1 MDKKRLEHPIF
12 LIVQLVDRTF
22 ATSQTNA
29 LVTHP
34 FSSQKAGESNST
46 YLLHQKKQHTYIK
59 LLVDL
64 KSQILKQ
71 DNPLSKVFWYR

>member
-22 ATSQTNA
+22 ATSQINA

-34 FSSQKAGESNST
+34 FSSQKAGDSNS
-46 YLLHQKKQHTYIK
+46 YLFVSSRETAQ
-59 LLVDL
+59 LLQTNMD
-64 KSQILKQ
+64 
-71 DNPLSKVFWYR
+71 